1 MGSDTY
7 TYTHDVRGNMS
18 ALPHLNS
25 MSWNHHNELASVV
38 KGTDTTYYQYGSGQR
53 IRKHTIKGTIAEER
67 IYLGDYEIYRKFD
80 NSSLICER
88 ETLHISDDSGRIAM
102 LENRTYGAAADD
114 NNTAATLTRYV
125 YSNHLQSA
133 SLELD
138 EDAEIISYEEYHP
151 YGTTSYQAVNASIN
165 AVAKR
170 YRYTGKERDEESGL
184 YYHGARYYIPWLCR
198 WTAVD
203 PMEAKFAGM
212 SPYNYAFNNPVMW
225 NDLSGEAPGEE
236 NEVVV
241 YGDYMR
247 EGEKKTIS
255 YSESISGPNGLV
267 MTYFSS
273 TDFYFHRGDEQN
285 KKGWYSEDDYVNM
298 LSTSMVGLVHAAVG
312 DEKRYLFGF
321 GVGNNEAL
329 AKADAAALQFLKSNK
344 GFISPDFYD
353 LLKNKS
359 GELASNFSLKNSG
372 SGVVY
377 LSDSPLDIIG
387 PGILEAAGK
396 ASVSMVRMISAFAKS
411 EISVFNQTVAKLT
424 YQVANQMAAETLE
437 SSLVKMAQS
446 IEEVT
451 IQKYAFGVNNIAR
464 NLAKNIEGKHLMD
477 FSGDWKAEVK
487 RIFGDPNT
495 EIHFDLTDI
504 TLDEEL
510 TFDAFSSLISKPVS
524 NTQWEISTLYNDFN
538 SKFSQAYFHYKG
550 NTYFGKEIFNV
561 LK

>member
-1 MGSDTY
+1 
-7 TYTHDVRGNMS
+7 
-18 ALPHLNS
+18 
-25 MSWNHHNELASVV
+25 
-38 KGTDTTYYQYGSGQR
+38 
-53 IRKHTIKGTIAEER
+53 
-67 IYLGDYEIYRKFD
+67 
-80 NSSLICER
+80 
-88 ETLHISDDSGRIAM
+88 M

-114 NNTAATLTRYV
+114 NNTAATLTRYI

-298 LSTSMVGLVHAAVG
+298 LTTSMVGLVHAAVG

-344 GFISPDFYD
+344 GFISPDFYS
-353 LLKNKS
+353 LLQNKS

-372 SGVVY
+372 TGVVY

-387 PGILEAAGK
+387 PGILKAAGK
-396 ASVSMVRMISAFAKS
+396 ASISMVEMLGALTKS
-411 EISVFNQTVAKLT
+411 EISAFNISVFNLT
-424 YQVANQMAAETLE
+424 RQAATQLTSEMMEASLTKMTTAIDDIVGKGGYDITSKAVRSALADRVGKRGFTEVGYQ
-437 SSLVKMAQS
+437 
-446 IEEVT
+446 
-451 IQKYAFGVNNIAR
+451 FR
-464 NLAKNIEGKHLMD
+464 KHLGRGGNW
-477 FSGDWKAEVK
+477 GDIIPQGASLNPKTFNEAGYKTFQEIWRAPGSFQKVGGFIEK
-487 RIFGDPNT
+487 RLPDGRGIRFQDNWQFKG
-495 EIHFDLTDI
+495 F
-504 TLDEEL
+504 LD
-510 TFDAFSSLISKPVS
+510 
-524 NTQWEISTLYNDFN
+524 
-538 SKFSQAYFHYKG
+538 
-550 NTYFGKEIFNV
+550 
-561 LK
+561 